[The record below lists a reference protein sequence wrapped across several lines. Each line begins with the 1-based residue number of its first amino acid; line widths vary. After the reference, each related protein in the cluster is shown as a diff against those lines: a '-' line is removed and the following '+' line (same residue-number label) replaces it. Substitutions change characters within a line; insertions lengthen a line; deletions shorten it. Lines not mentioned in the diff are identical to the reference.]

1 MPLYKG
7 TTEIASGK
15 LYKGTTEIENVYK
28 GTSMIYQNSISFNSH
43 FLIVGGGGGGSS
55 VRRWDGDDDET
66 AAEQQY
72 SGGGG
77 AGGLRTSYGPTNGGG
92 QPVDSQL
99 SLATGVDYTITV
111 GSGGSAAQAGATS
124 SIGSLM
130 QVGGGY
136 SATFTSTQTIGT
148 VAPVLAHGSGAGG
161 GSGESYGST
170 YPANSY
176 VSTSGTYGYNGNN
189 GSRGNYPGGGGGA
202 GGIGGSAN
210 NGGMSGN
217 GYGAG
222 AALSNS
228 ITGSSIGYARGG
240 ATNENALATITQPTQ
255 PGSGGSGGA
264 SENDYV
270 WSPAGYYR
278 PPTAGND
285 GIVILRF
292 PNTRNYTATGNPTLT
307 TDGSDKI
314 LQWTTAGT
322 YTITFT

>member
-1 MPLYKG
+1 MFGQGIPIG
-7 TTEIASGK
+7 FAGGQIRFDT
-15 LYKGTTEIENVYK
+15 
-28 GTSMIYQNSISFNSH
+28 H

-55 VRRWDGDDDET
+55 VTRVDGDDDET
-66 AAEQQY
+66 ASEWMY

-77 AGGLRTSYGPTNGGG
+77 AGGLRTSYGSISGGG
-92 QPVDSQL
+92 QSVDSQL

-111 GSGGSAAQAGATS
+111 GNGGSAAQAGATS
-124 SIGSLM
+124 SIGNLM

-136 SATFTSTQTIGT
+136 SATFGYSSVGT
-148 VAPVLAHGSGAGG
+148 RTPALADGSGAGG
-161 GSGESYGST
+161 GAGIGYSST
-170 YPANSY
+170 YPSSSY

-189 GSRGNYPGGGGGA
+189 GSKGNYPGGGGGA
-202 GGIGGSAN
+202 GGVGGAASGGM
-210 NGGMSGN
+210 NGG

-228 ITGSSIGYARGG
+228 ITGSSVSYARGG
-240 ATNENALATITQPTQ
+240 ASNTNALATITQPTQ

-270 WSPAGYYR
+270 WEPAGYYR

-285 GIVILRF
+285 GTVILRF
-292 PNTRNYTATGNPTLT
+292 PNTRDYIATGSPTLT

-314 LQWTTAGT
+314 LQWSTAGT
-322 YTITFT
+322 YTVTFT